1 MALRNATIL
10 TEKFNQ
16 LSNEP
21 KLKINHAKSK
31 FIPFN
36 KIKENSMHLEINH
49 KTITNVHH
57 TKYLGILL
65 PRSQFSAKIRFGR
78 AGSEFAVLFFVPTN
92 LVEGF

>member
-1 MALRNATIL
+1 
-10 TEKFNQ
+10 
-16 LSNEP
+16 
-21 KLKINHAKSK
+21 
-31 FIPFN
+31 
-36 KIKENSMHLEINH
+36 MHLEINH